1 MNDPESP
8 ISPASSPSS
17 DSQTIY
23 EMRGAIESLRG
34 VFQVVALSGIV
45 LSATVMMYLY
55 QQVSVVRRQ
64 NDELIAYINDFQTN
78 IYPKFEMSRTN
89 LQEFAKSNA
98 TIVPLINKYFPPT
111 NATPFARTPSK
122 P

>member
-1 MNDPESP
+1 ML
-8 ISPASSPSS
+8 
-17 DSQTIY
+17 
-23 EMRGAIESLRG
+23 LR

-64 NDELIAYINDFQTN
+64 NEELITYINEFNTN
-78 IYPKFEMSRTN
+78 VVPRVEMARTN
-89 LQEFAKSNA
+89 LKAFAATNA
-98 TIVPLINKYFPPT
+98 SIDPLMKKYFPPT
-111 NATPFARTPSK
+111 NAAPFSPSSAK

>member
-1 MNDPESP
+1 MNDPETP
-8 ISPASSPSS
+8 ITPTPNSAS
-17 DSQTIY
+17 DLQTIN
-23 EMRGAIESLRG
+23 EIRGAIESLRG

-55 QQVSVVRRQ
+55 QQVSLVRRQ
-64 NDELIAYINDFQTN
+64 NDELNAYINDFQTN
-78 IYPKFEMSRTN
+78 LHPKVEIARTN
-89 LQEFAKSNA
+89 LQAFAKSNA

-111 NATPFARTPSK
+111 NAAPFARSPSK